1 MLPLQE
7 WVARVVGPD
16 QGDPEEVHPVV
27 VPRPVGVHLPVS
39 FGSSSP
45 RRYNLTLSAM
55 AMNVLNHP
63 NFANPNGN
71 LSSPFFG
78 QSLGLQ
84 GGFGPEGGGST
95 YDRKISLQLR
105 LAF

>member
-1 MLPLQE
+1 
-7 WVARVVGPD
+7 
-16 QGDPEEVHPVV
+16 
-27 VPRPVGVHLPVS
+27 
-39 FGSSSP
+39 
-45 RRYNLTLSAM
+45 M

-63 NFANPNGN
+63 NFANPNGD

>member
-1 MLPLQE
+1 
-7 WVARVVGPD
+7 
-16 QGDPEEVHPVV
+16 
-27 VPRPVGVHLPVS
+27 
-39 FGSSSP
+39 
-45 RRYNLTLSAM
+45 M

-63 NFANPNGN
+63 NFASPNGD

-84 GGFGPEGGGST
+84 GGFGPEGAAST